1 MKRIKLAAVILSASI
16 LSLAGCTVST
26 STDNPGSVTSGS
38 ANDTTTTAQSKP
50 DESSDSANNQTGAE
64 QSTAAS
70 DNAPQT
76 TVGTEAPEESTP
88 PAAAPE
94 DIDWS
99 AIPEIDEKDLQYVI
113 HKAGKVNFDNIP
125 PEERDKLEDGC
136 VAIKKYTGDAEYIKI
151 PQTIAGYSN
160 IAVVDVNWGKNAKA
174 IKFPD
179 GISFAVYNSGCGSA
193 ANATAI
199 FLPDTVEYIQGF
211 SGLKSIEEL
220 TLPASLKAV
229 GKTTFFKLDKLK
241 TVTLGENIK
250 EINVSAFS
258 SCANLEAVNFPSTL
272 ANGEC
277 VIYSNA
283 FAGCTAL
290 KSIVLPEGVK
300 FSGRSQ
306 FKDCTA
312 LESVTLPDSL
322 TELGEDMFSGC
333 GNVKITYKG
342 SVYDKNSIYE
352 QF

>member
-1 MKRIKLAAVILSASI
+1 MKKIKLAAAVLSATI
-16 LSLAGCTVST
+16 MSLAGCTPST
-26 STDNPGSVTSGS
+26 STDNIDSLTNSPTNTAVTTQDKPE
-38 ANDTTTTAQSKP
+38 DTSNLV
-50 DESSDSANNQTGAE
+50 NNQTSTE
-64 QSTAAS
+64 QSTAVS
-70 DNAPQT
+70 D
-76 TVGTEAPEESTP
+76 STP
-88 PAAAPE
+88 QSTASTESPGESAPPALTPE

-113 HKAGKVNFDNIP
+113 HKAGQVNFDNIP
-125 PEERDKLEDGC
+125 MEERDKLEDGC
-136 VAIKKYTGDAEYIKI
+136 VAIKKYTGDAECIKI

-160 IAVVDVNWGKNAKA
+160 IAVVDVNWGKNVKA

-193 ANATAI
+193 ANATVI
-199 FLPDTVEYIQGF
+199 SLPDTVEYIQGF
-211 SGLKSIEEL
+211 SGLKSIEEF

-229 GKTTFFKLDKLK
+229 GKTTFFRLDKLK
-241 TVTLGENIK
+241 TVTLGENIT

-277 VIYSNA
+277 IIYSNA

-300 FSGRSQ
+300 FSGSGQ

-312 LESVTLPDSL
+312 LESITLPDSL
-322 TELGEDMFSGC
+322 TELGKDMFSGC
-333 GNVKITYKG
+333 GNVKIIYNG
-342 SVYDKNSIYE
+342 SVYDENSIYA

>member
-1 MKRIKLAAVILSASI
+1 MILSASI
-16 LSLAGCTVST
+16 LSLAGCAGST
-26 STDNPGSVTSGS
+26 STDNPGSVTNGS
-38 ANDTTTTAQSKP
+38 ANAAVTTQSKT
-50 DESSDSANNQTGAE
+50 DETSDSVTNQTSEE
-64 QSTAAS
+64 QSTADS
-70 DNAPQT
+70 DNSSQ
-76 TVGTEAPEESTP
+76 GTEDTETPEESTP
-88 PAAAPE
+88 PAVAPE

-113 HKAGKVNFDNIP
+113 HKAGHVNFDNIP
-125 PEERDKLEDGC
+125 TEERDKLEDGC

-193 ANATAI
+193 ANATAV

-211 SGLKSIEEL
+211 SGLKSIEEF

-229 GKTTFFKLDKLK
+229 GKTTFFRLDKLR
-241 TVTLGENIK
+241 TVTLGENIT

-258 SCANLEAVNFPSTL
+258 SCANLEVVNFPSAL

-290 KSIVLPEGVK
+290 KSIELPEGVK
-300 FSGRSQ
+300 FSGSGQ

-322 TELGEDMFSGC
+322 TELGTDMFSGC
-333 GNVKITYKG
+333 ANVKITYKG
-342 SVYDKNSIYE
+342 NVYDENSIYE